1 MERPRLDIVL
11 ICRSSV
17 RDPSE
22 ELRLQLIRRAIIR
35 DPARLLT
42 QFAQRLI
49 IETPSALPDRPF
61 RKMFDADMTIGVP
74 LEQRR
79 LRADRQ
85 TSLERRSEERRVGK
99 ERVSTCRSRWS
110 PYH

>member
-1 MERPRLDIVL
+1 MRGCFVL
-11 ICRSSV
+11 LCV
-17 RDPSE
+17 QFFFFFTQKTAY
-22 ELRLQLIRRAIIR
+22 ELRISDWSSDVCSSDL
-35 DPARLLT
+35 PARLLT

-79 LRADRQ
+79 LREDRQ
-85 TSLERRSEERRVGK
+85 TSLERRQVGQHAGTAD
-99 ERVSTCRSRWS
+99 VATDI
-110 PYH
+110 